1 MSFHS
6 FSFVDQVLALDLR
19 ALRLEFSQYFKV
31 ILEEEVASSFGSF
44 ISPSQQTTLSFKLF
58 TIMLQIFDK
67 TTVMDSADQMRAV
80 AASSASVIMDFFC
93 NTESSDNSIS
103 CPSLT
108 LITDFRSHIST
119 KATSLHKNL
128 RKSFLSGAVGHAP
141 ASPYLGRTKRLYEF
155 VREGLGIRMH
165 GSENFKSF
173 PNGIGTDEVSIGQ
186 NISKIYEV
194 CFDLSH
200 LLLTYRLIPSFQA
213 ICDGKMLNAVFSLF
227 V

>member
-1 MSFHS
+1 
-6 FSFVDQVLALDLR
+6 
-19 ALRLEFSQYFKV
+19 
-31 ILEEEVASSFGSF
+31 
-44 ISPSQQTTLSFKLF
+44 
-58 TIMLQIFDK
+58 
-67 TTVMDSADQMRAV
+67 MDSADQMHAI

-93 NTESSDNSIS
+93 SSEFSDNSAL

-108 LITDFRSHIST
+108 LITEFRSHIST
-119 KATSLHKNL
+119 KATTLHENL

-173 PNGIGTDEVSIGQ
+173 RNGIGADEVSIGQ

-194 CFDLSH
+194 CGDLFQ
-200 LLLTYRLIPSFQA
+200 LLLTYLADPILSGYLRW
-213 ICDGKMLNAVFSLF
+213 
-227 V
+227 